1 MQRHTLVPF
10 PLCTPPRRRIPATG
24 RAGGRRHHERPL
36 EQSRRQP
43 APRCLV
49 PLQARAASFISCR
62 RSPAPPAPSSAR
74 RPAMPPTLFVAAYRS
89 SKRLTSSF
97 RWPQPRATRHTG
109 EELPAAVLEPIQPQP
124 PKIPATPE
132 ARRSCASIVPLF
144 QRSCYRPR
152 HCSLPAKNVSVDLRQ
167 VPLPP
172 SSAPYVYD
180 YTG

>member
-1 MQRHTLVPF
+1 M
-10 PLCTPPRRRIPATG
+10 PRRPLLLAPLLSPMRP
-24 RAGGRRHHERPL
+24 RRPISTSPDRPN
-36 EQSRRQP
+36 
-43 APRCLV
+43 LV
-49 PLQARAASFISCR
+49 AIQVTWQETAMSPFISCR

-74 RPAMPPTLFVAAYRS
+74 RPATPPPLFVAAYRS

-124 PKIPATPE
+124 PKIPATRE
-132 ARRSCASIVPLF
+132 AGRSCASIVPLF

-152 HCSLPAKNVSVDLRQ
+152 HCSLPAKTVSVDLRQ

-172 SSAPYVYD
+172 STSSQDQVPL
-180 YTG
+180 